1 LSFIL
6 SQEIGYLIFIGGG
19 LIMTALV
26 LLLIFVDTK
35 WLGTRKTFEWFST
48 AGRNIKSGLLASS
61 VISAWIWAATLLE
74 SSTVAY
80 KYGIGGP
87 FWYAAG
93 ASIQIILF
101 AVIALEL
108 KKRAPSSHT
117 FTEFLYLRL
126 GKFGHKVFLLFALLA
141 NSIVTAMLVLG
152 GAAALN
158 ALTGIDITIACFI
171 IPLSIMMYTYFGG
184 LKATFFADYLNTSL
198 IFIAI
203 LILVTGIYF
212 FNPNIGGITGLF
224 EGLQLASTINPV
236 EGNSGGSFLTL
247 ASIGALIFGIINI
260 IGNFGTVFVDQAFWQ
275 RAIASRPK
283 SLIKGFFIGG
293 LAWFAIPFALAT
305 SLGLAGIALHLD
317 LSPSEVSHGL
327 VAPITISTLLGEVGG
342 ILILTM
348 LFTAVTCAGSAE
360 LVAFSSLFT
369 FDIYRTYFKPS
380 ASGRQLMR
388 ISKYSVLAF
397 GFGIG
402 VLSLSLFHIGLNL
415 QYIYLSM
422 GILIGSAV
430 GPISLSLIWKKTNK
444 TSASLSALFGLLAGI
459 FVWLFSAYSLYGN
472 ISVLSTSH
480 DIPLLFGNLTSF
492 ATGFAFVILGS
503 LIKPDNFNFNITKQR
518 IVVVEERI
526 RSLIKEDNDENLLK
540 KRTLFGYKYGI
551 IFTLI
556 LVVIWPLP
564 LFFSGYIFSFE
575 FFLFWILLSI
585 FWTLAAA
592 CFLIIKPIIESKR
605 EISTVLSN
613 LMIVIRSKF
622 LFRKDENMLLSPL
635 YGTVNSNLESS
646 TANTNYKRILVAV
659 DGSMPSIRALDYAS
673 HTFQLDSLIYVLHI
687 IEWPEGT
694 EENATASEYD
704 TELLKRIE
712 KEGRLVLSSILIKNS
727 KRCERIVKVGDPAN
741 RIIKTAHDLNVDIIV
756 LGTRGL
762 GHSEDLGHV
771 TKKIL
776 SESNKPVLLL
786 N

>member
-1 LSFIL
+1 
-6 SQEIGYLIFIGGG
+6 
-19 LIMTALV
+19 MTAIV

-48 AGRNIKSGLLASS
+48 AGRSIKSGLLASS

-101 AVIALEL
+101 AVVALEL

-126 GKFGHKVFLLFALLA
+126 GKFGHKIFLFFALLA
-141 NSIVTAMLVLG
+141 NSIVMAMLVLG
-152 GAAALN
+152 GAVALN
-158 ALTGIDITIACFI
+158 ALTGIDIAIACFI

-184 LKATFFADYLNTSL
+184 LKATFFADYLNTSF
-198 IFIAI
+198 IFIVI
-203 LILVTGIYF
+203 LILVVGIYF
-212 FNPNIGGITGLF
+212 FNPHIGGITGLF
-224 EGLQLASTINPV
+224 EGLQSASTLNPV

-275 RAIASRPK
+275 RAIAARPK

-305 SLGLAGIALHLD
+305 SLGLAGIAMHLD
-317 LSPSEVSHGL
+317 LSPLEVSHGL

-369 FDIYRTYFKPS
+369 FDVYRTYFKPS

-388 ISKYSVLAF
+388 ISKYSVLVF

-402 VLSLSLFHIGLNL
+402 VLSLSLFHVGLSL

-444 TSASLSALFGLLAGI
+444 ISASISALCGLLLGV
-459 FVWLFSAYSLYGN
+459 FVWLFSAFSLYGN
-472 ISVLSTSH
+472 ISVASTSH
-480 DIPLLFGNLTSF
+480 DIPLLLGNLTSF
-492 ATGFAFVILGS
+492 VSGFVLVILGS

-526 RSLIKEDNDENLLK
+526 RSLIKEDNDESLLK
-540 KRTLFGYKYGI
+540 KRTIFGYKYGI
-551 IFTLI
+551 FFTLI

-564 LFFSGYIFSFE
+564 LFFSGYIFSYE

-585 FWTLAAA
+585 IWTISAA
-592 CFLIIKPIIESKR
+592 CFLIVKPIIESKR
-605 EISTVLSN
+605 EISIVLSN
-613 LMIVIRSKF
+613 LQFIIKSKF
-622 LFRKDENMLLSPL
+622 QIRNYDSKFSLSKNSTSENPTNTSFR
-635 YGTVNSNLESS
+635 
-646 TANTNYKRILVAV
+646 RILVAV
-659 DGSMPSIRALDYAS
+659 DGSMSSIRALDYAS
-673 HTFQLDSLIYVLHI
+673 QTFQTDSTIYVVHI
-687 IEWPEGT
+687 IEWPDDYEQNT
-694 EENATASEYD
+694 EYD
-704 TELLKRIE
+704 NELMKRVE
-712 KEGRLVLSSILIKNS
+712 KEGRLMLSSILIKNS
-727 KRCERIVKVGDPAN
+727 KRCERVVKIGDPAN
-741 RIIKTAHDLNVDIIV
+741 KIIKTANDLNVDFIV
-756 LGTRGL
+756 LGTKGL
-762 GHSEDLGHV
+762 GNSDDIGHV
-771 TKKIL
+771 TRKIL
-776 SESNKPVLLL
+776 YESNKPVLLL

>member
-1 LSFIL
+1 MTVIVLS
-6 SQEIGYLIFIGGG
+6 
-19 LIMTALV
+19 
-26 LLLIFVDTK
+26 LIFVDTK

-48 AGRNIKSGLLASS
+48 AGRSIKSGLLASS

-80 KYGIGGP
+80 KYGISGP

-141 NSIVTAMLVLG
+141 NSIVMAMLVLG
-152 GAAALN
+152 GAVALN

-184 LKATFFADYLNTSL
+184 LKATFFADYLNTSF
-198 IFIAI
+198 IFIVI
-203 LILVTGIYF
+203 LILVVGIYF
-212 FNPNIGGITGLF
+212 FNPHIGGITGLF
-224 EGLQLASTINPV
+224 EGLQSASTLNPV

-275 RAIASRPK
+275 RAIAARPK

-305 SLGLAGIALHLD
+305 SLGLAGIAMHLD
-317 LSPSEVSHGL
+317 LSPLEVSHGL

-360 LVAFSSLFT
+360 HVAFSSLFT
-369 FDIYRTYFKPS
+369 FDVYRTYFKPS

-388 ISKYSVLAF
+388 ISKHSVLMF

-444 TSASLSALFGLLAGI
+444 ISASISALCGLLMGV
-459 FVWLFSAYSLYGN
+459 FVWLFSAFSIHGD
-472 ISVLSTSH
+472 ISVASTSH
-480 DIPLLFGNLTSF
+480 DIPLLLGNLTSF
-492 ATGFAFVILGS
+492 ASGFVLVILGS

-518 IVVVEERI
+518 IVVSEERI
-526 RSLIKEDNDENLLK
+526 RSLIKEDNDESLLK
-540 KRTLFGYKYGI
+540 KRTKFGYKYGI
-551 IFTLI
+551 FFTLI

-564 LFFSGYIFSFE
+564 LFFSGYIFSYE

-585 FWTLAAA
+585 VWTICAA
-592 CFLIIKPIIESKR
+592 CFLIVKPIIESKR
-605 EISTVLSN
+605 EISIILSN
-613 LMIVIRSKF
+613 ILFIIRSKF
-622 LFRKDENMLLSPL
+622 QVRNYDNKFSLSKNNTSENPI
-635 YGTVNSNLESS
+635 
-646 TANTNYKRILVAV
+646 NTNFKRILVAV
-659 DGSMPSIRALDYAS
+659 DGSMSSIRALDYAS
-673 HTFQLDSLIYVLHI
+673 HVFQADSVIYVVHI
-687 IEWPEGT
+687 IEWPDDYEQNT
-694 EENATASEYD
+694 EYD
-704 TELLKRIE
+704 TELMKRVE
-712 KEGRLVLSSILIKNS
+712 REGRLVLSSILIKNS
-727 KRCERIVKVGDPAN
+727 KRCERVVKIGDPAN
-741 RIIKTAHDLNVDIIV
+741 KIIKTANDLNVDIIV
-756 LGTRGL
+756 LGTKGL
-762 GHSEDLGHV
+762 GNSNDLCGRV
-771 TKKIL
+771 TRKIL

>member
-1 LSFIL
+1 
-6 SQEIGYLIFIGGG
+6 
-19 LIMTALV
+19 MTVIV

-48 AGRNIKSGLLASS
+48 AGRSIKSGLLASS

-80 KYGIGGP
+80 KYGISGP

-141 NSIVTAMLVLG
+141 NSIVMAMLVLG
-152 GAAALN
+152 GAVALN

-184 LKATFFADYLNTSL
+184 LKATFFADYLNTSF
-198 IFIAI
+198 IFIVI
-203 LILVTGIYF
+203 LILVVGIYF
-212 FNPNIGGITGLF
+212 FNPHIGGITGLF
-224 EGLQLASTINPV
+224 EGLQSASTLNPV

-275 RAIASRPK
+275 RAIAARPK

-305 SLGLAGIALHLD
+305 SLGLAGIAMHLD
-317 LSPSEVSHGL
+317 LSPLEVSHGL

-369 FDIYRTYFKPS
+369 FDVYRTYFKPS

-388 ISKYSVLAF
+388 ISKHSVLMF

-402 VLSLSLFHIGLNL
+402 VLSLSLFHIGLSL

-444 TSASLSALFGLLAGI
+444 ISASISALCGLLLGV
-459 FVWLFSAYSLYGN
+459 FVWLFSAFSIHGD
-472 ISVLSTSH
+472 ISVASTSH
-480 DIPLLFGNLTSF
+480 DIPLLLGNLTSF
-492 ATGFAFVILGS
+492 ASGFVLVILGS

-518 IVVVEERI
+518 IVVAEERI
-526 RSLIKEDNDENLLK
+526 RSLIKEDNDESLLK
-540 KRTLFGYKYGI
+540 KRTVFGYKYGI
-551 IFTLI
+551 FFTLI

-564 LFFSGYIFSFE
+564 LFFSGYIFSYE

-585 FWTLAAA
+585 VWTICAA
-592 CFLIIKPIIESKR
+592 CFLIVKPIIESKR
-605 EISTVLSN
+605 EISIVLSN
-613 LMIVIRSKF
+613 LLFIIRSKF
-622 LFRKDENMLLSPL
+622 QVRNYDNKFSLSKNNTSENPI
-635 YGTVNSNLESS
+635 
-646 TANTNYKRILVAV
+646 NTNFKRILVAV
-659 DGSMPSIRALDYAS
+659 DGSMSSIRALDYAS
-673 HTFQLDSLIYVLHI
+673 HVFPS
-687 IEWPEGT
+687 
-694 EENATASEYD
+694 
-704 TELLKRIE
+704 
-712 KEGRLVLSSILIKNS
+712 
-727 KRCERIVKVGDPAN
+727 
-741 RIIKTAHDLNVDIIV
+741 
-756 LGTRGL
+756 
-762 GHSEDLGHV
+762 
-771 TKKIL
+771 
-776 SESNKPVLLL
+776 
-786 N
+786 

>member
-1 LSFIL
+1 MTVIVLS
-6 SQEIGYLIFIGGG
+6 
-19 LIMTALV
+19 
-26 LLLIFVDTK
+26 LIFVDTK

-48 AGRNIKSGLLASS
+48 AGRSIKSGLLASS

-80 KYGIGGP
+80 KYGISGP

-141 NSIVTAMLVLG
+141 NSIVMAMLVLG
-152 GAAALN
+152 GAVALN

-184 LKATFFADYLNTSL
+184 LKATFFADYLNTSF
-198 IFIAI
+198 IFIVI
-203 LILVTGIYF
+203 LILVVGIYF
-212 FNPNIGGITGLF
+212 FNPHIGGITGLF
-224 EGLQLASTINPV
+224 EGLQSASTLNPV

-275 RAIASRPK
+275 RAIAARPK

-305 SLGLAGIALHLD
+305 SLGLAGIAMHLD
-317 LSPSEVSHGL
+317 LSPLEVSHGL

-369 FDIYRTYFKPS
+369 FDVYRTYFKPS

-388 ISKYSVLAF
+388 ISKHSVLMF

-444 TSASLSALFGLLAGI
+444 ISASISALFGLLMGV
-459 FVWLFSAYSLYGN
+459 FVWLFSAFSIHGD
-472 ISVLSTSH
+472 ISVASTSH
-480 DIPLLFGNLTSF
+480 DIPLLLGNLTSF
-492 ATGFAFVILGS
+492 ASGFVLVILGS

-518 IVVVEERI
+518 IVVSEERI
-526 RSLIKEDNDENLLK
+526 RSLIKEDNDESLLK
-540 KRTLFGYKYGI
+540 KRTKFGYKYGI
-551 IFTLI
+551 FFTLI

-564 LFFSGYIFSFE
+564 LFFSGYIFSYE

-585 FWTLAAA
+585 VWTICAA
-592 CFLIIKPIIESKR
+592 CFLIVKPIIESKR
-605 EISTVLSN
+605 EISIILSN
-613 LMIVIRSKF
+613 ILFIIRSKF
-622 LFRKDENMLLSPL
+622 HVRNYDNKFSLSKNNTSENPI
-635 YGTVNSNLESS
+635 
-646 TANTNYKRILVAV
+646 NTNFKRILVAV
-659 DGSMPSIRALDYAS
+659 DGSMSSIRALDYAS
-673 HTFQLDSLIYVLHI
+673 HVFQADSMIYVVHI
-687 IEWPEGT
+687 IEWPDDYEQST
-694 EENATASEYD
+694 EYD
-704 TELLKRIE
+704 TELMKRVE

-727 KRCERIVKVGDPAN
+727 KRCERVVKIGDPAN
-741 RIIKTAHDLNVDIIV
+741 KIIKTANDLNVDIIV
-756 LGTRGL
+756 LGTKGL
-762 GHSEDLGHV
+762 GNSNDLCGRV
-771 TKKIL
+771 TRKIL

>member
-1 LSFIL
+1 
-6 SQEIGYLIFIGGG
+6 
-19 LIMTALV
+19 MTAIV

-48 AGRNIKSGLLASS
+48 AGRSIKSGLLASS

-101 AVIALEL
+101 AVVALEL

-141 NSIVTAMLVLG
+141 NSIVMAMLVLG
-152 GAAALN
+152 GAVALN
-158 ALTGIDITIACFI
+158 ALTGIDIAIACFI

-184 LKATFFADYLNTSL
+184 LKATFFADYLNTSF
-198 IFIAI
+198 IFIVI
-203 LILVTGIYF
+203 LILVVGIYF
-212 FNPNIGGITGLF
+212 FNPHIGGITGLF
-224 EGLQLASTINPV
+224 EGLQLASTLNPV

-275 RAIASRPK
+275 RAIAARPK

-305 SLGLAGIALHLD
+305 SLGLAGIAMHLD
-317 LSPSEVSHGL
+317 LSPLEVSHGL

-369 FDIYRTYFKPS
+369 FDVYRTYFKPS

-388 ISKYSVLAF
+388 VSKYSVLMF

-402 VLSLSLFHIGLNL
+402 VLSLSLYHIGLSL

-444 TSASLSALFGLLAGI
+444 ISASFSALCGLLLGVI
-459 FVWLFSAYSLYGN
+459 VWLFSAFSLYGN
-472 ISVLSTSH
+472 ISVASTSH
-480 DIPLLFGNLTSF
+480 DIPLLLGNLTSF
-492 ATGFAFVILGS
+492 VSGFVLVILGS
-503 LIKPDNFNFNITKQR
+503 LIRPDNFNFNITKQR
-518 IVVVEERI
+518 IIVVEERI
-526 RSLIKEDNDENLLK
+526 RSLIKEDNDESFLK
-540 KRTLFGYKYGI
+540 KRTIFGYKYGI
-551 IFTLI
+551 FFTLI

-564 LFFSGYIFSFE
+564 LFFSGYIFSYE

-585 FWTLAAA
+585 VWTISAA
-592 CFLIIKPIIESKR
+592 CFLIVKPIIESKR
-605 EISTVLSN
+605 EISIVLSN
-613 LMIVIRSKF
+613 LLFIIRSKF
-622 LFRKDENMLLSPL
+622 QIRNYDHKFSLSKNNISENPVNTSFR
-635 YGTVNSNLESS
+635 
-646 TANTNYKRILVAV
+646 RILVAV
-659 DGSMPSIRALDYAS
+659 DGSMSSIRALDYAS
-673 HTFQLDSLIYVLHI
+673 HTFQTDSTIYVVHI
-687 IEWPEGT
+687 IEWPDDYEQNT
-694 EENATASEYD
+694 EYD
-704 TELLKRIE
+704 TELMKRVE
-712 KEGRLVLSSILIKNS
+712 KEGRLMLSSILIKNS
-727 KRCERIVKVGDPAN
+727 KRCERVVKIGDPAN
-741 RIIKTAHDLNVDIIV
+741 KIIKTANDLNVDFIV
-756 LGTRGL
+756 LGTKGL
-762 GHSEDLGHV
+762 GNSDDLGHV
-771 TKKIL
+771 TRKIL
-776 SESNKPVLLL
+776 HESNKPVLLL

>member
-1 LSFIL
+1 
-6 SQEIGYLIFIGGG
+6 
-19 LIMTALV
+19 MTVIV

-35 WLGTRKTFEWFST
+35 WLGARKTFEWFST
-48 AGRNIKSGLLASS
+48 AGRSIKSGLLASS

-80 KYGIGGP
+80 KYGISGP

-141 NSIVTAMLVLG
+141 NSIVMAMLVLG
-152 GAAALN
+152 GAVALN

-184 LKATFFADYLNTSL
+184 LKATFFADYLNTSF
-198 IFIAI
+198 IFIVI
-203 LILVTGIYF
+203 LILVVGIYF
-212 FNPNIGGITGLF
+212 FNPHIGGITGLF
-224 EGLQLASTINPV
+224 EGLQLASTLNPV

-247 ASIGALIFGIINI
+247 ASIGALIFGVINI

-275 RAIASRPK
+275 RAIAARPK

-305 SLGLAGIALHLD
+305 SLGLAGIAMHLD
-317 LSPSEVSHGL
+317 LSPLEVSHGL

-369 FDIYRTYFKPS
+369 FDVYRTYFKPS

-388 ISKYSVLAF
+388 ISKYSVLMF

-402 VLSLSLFHIGLNL
+402 VLSLSLFHIGLSL

-444 TSASLSALFGLLAGI
+444 ISASISALCGILLGV
-459 FVWLFSAYSLYGN
+459 FVWLFSAFYLYGN
-472 ISVLSTSH
+472 ISVASTSN
-480 DIPLLFGNLTSF
+480 DIPLLLGNLTSF
-492 ATGFAFVILGS
+492 TSGFVLVILGS
-503 LIKPDNFNFNITKQR
+503 LIRPDNFNFNITKQR
-518 IVVVEERI
+518 IVVAEERI
-526 RSLIKEDNDENLLK
+526 RSLIKEDNDESLLK
-540 KRTLFGYKYGI
+540 KRTVFGYKYGI
-551 IFTLI
+551 FFTLI

-564 LFFSGYIFSFE
+564 LFFSGYIFSYE

-585 FWTLAAA
+585 VWTISAA
-592 CFLIIKPIIESKR
+592 CFLIVKPIIESKR
-605 EISTVLSN
+605 EISIVLSN
-613 LMIVIRSKF
+613 LLFIIRSKF
-622 LFRKDENMLLSPL
+622 QFRKHDYKFSLSKNNISENPIHTSF
-635 YGTVNSNLESS
+635 
-646 TANTNYKRILVAV
+646 KRILVAV
-659 DGSMPSIRALDYAS
+659 DGSMSSIRALDYAS
-673 HTFQLDSLIYVLHI
+673 HAFQVDSIIYVVHI
-687 IEWPEGT
+687 IEWPDDYEQNT
-694 EENATASEYD
+694 EYD
-704 TELLKRIE
+704 TELIKRVE
-712 KEGRLVLSSILIKNS
+712 KEGRLVLSSILIKNT
-727 KRCERIVKVGDPAN
+727 KRCERVVKLGDPAN
-741 RIIKTAHDLNVDIIV
+741 KIIKTANDLNVDFIV
-756 LGTRGL
+756 LGTKGL
-762 GHSEDLGHV
+762 GNSDDLGHV
-771 TKKIL
+771 TRKIL

>member
-1 LSFIL
+1 
-6 SQEIGYLIFIGGG
+6 
-19 LIMTALV
+19 MTALV

-35 WLGTRKTFEWFST
+35 WLGTRKTSEWFST

-80 KYGIGGP
+80 KYGISGP

-101 AVIALEL
+101 AIIALEL
-108 KKRAPSSHT
+108 KKKAPSSHT

-158 ALTGIDITIACFI
+158 ALTGIDITIACFV

-198 IFIAI
+198 IFVVI

-212 FNPNIGGITGLF
+212 YNPQIGGIVGLF
-224 EGLQLASTINPV
+224 EDLQVASAINPV
-236 EGNSGGSFLTL
+236 AGNHGGSFLTL
-247 ASIGALIFGIINI
+247 ASVGALIFGIINI
-260 IGNFGTVFVDQAFWQ
+260 VGNFGTVFVDQAFWQ

-305 SLGLAGIALHLD
+305 SLGLVGIALQLD

-369 FDIYRTYFKPS
+369 FDVYRTYFKPS

-388 ISKYSVLAF
+388 VSKYSILAF

-402 VLSLSLFHIGLNL
+402 VLSLSLFYVGLNL
-415 QYIYLSM
+415 QFIYLSM

-444 TSASLSALFGLLAGI
+444 LAASLSALFGLLSGI
-459 FVWLFSAYSLYGN
+459 TVWLFSAYSLFGG
-472 ISVLSTSH
+472 ISIESTSH
-480 DIPLLFGNLTSF
+480 DIPLLLGNLTSF
-492 ATGFAFVILGS
+492 TTGFAFVILGS
-503 LIKPDNFNFNITKQR
+503 LIKPGNFNFNITKQR
-518 IVVVEERI
+518 IVVSEERI
-526 RSLIKEDNDENLLK
+526 RSLIKEDSDETLLK
-540 KRTLFGYKYGI
+540 KRTLFGYRYGI
-551 IFTLI
+551 IFTLL
-556 LVVIWPLP
+556 LVVVWPLP

-575 FFLFWILLSI
+575 FFLFWIILSVV
-585 FWTLAAA
+585 WTIAAA
-592 CFLIIKPIIESKR
+592 CFLIAKPLLESKR
-605 EISTVLSN
+605 EISTVISN
-613 LMIVIRSKF
+613 ISLAVRSKLSYRNF
-622 LFRKDENMLLSPL
+622 NKPISSQRNDFSNFENS
-635 YGTVNSNLESS
+635 SN
-646 TANTNYKRILVAV
+646 TYYKRILVAV

-673 HTFQLDSLIYVLHI
+673 QTFQTESIIYVVHI
-687 IEWPEGT
+687 IEWT
-694 EENATASEYD
+694 DDHEENTYYD
-704 TELLKRIE
+704 TELVKRIE
-712 KEGRLVLSSILIKNS
+712 KEGRLILSSILAKNS
-727 KRCERIVKVGDPAN
+727 RRCERIVKMGDPAN
-741 RIIKTAHDLNVDIIV
+741 KIIKIANDLNVDMIV

-762 GHSEDLGHV
+762 GNSDDLGHV

-776 SESNKPVLLL
+776 VESNRPVLLL

>member
-1 LSFIL
+1 
-6 SQEIGYLIFIGGG
+6 
-19 LIMTALV
+19 MTALV

-35 WLGTRKTFEWFST
+35 WLGTRKTSEWFST

-80 KYGIGGP
+80 KYGISGP

-108 KKRAPSSHT
+108 KKKAPSSHT

-158 ALTGIDITIACFI
+158 ALTGIDITIACFV

-198 IFIAI
+198 IFIVI

-212 FNPNIGGITGLF
+212 YNPQIGGIAGLF
-224 EGLQLASTINPV
+224 EDLQVASAINPV
-236 EGNSGGSFLTL
+236 AGNSGGSFLTL

-260 IGNFGTVFVDQAFWQ
+260 VGNFGTVFVDQAFWQ

-283 SLIKGFFIGG
+283 SLVKGFFIGG

-305 SLGLAGIALHLD
+305 SLGLVGIALQLD
-317 LSPSEVSHGL
+317 LSPLEVSHGL

-369 FDIYRTYFKPS
+369 FDVYRTYFKPS

-388 ISKYSVLAF
+388 VSKYSILAF

-402 VLSLSLFHIGLNL
+402 VLSLSLFYVGLNL
-415 QYIYLSM
+415 QFIYLSM

-444 TSASLSALFGLLAGI
+444 TSASLSALFGLLFGI
-459 FVWLFSAYSLYGN
+459 FVWLFTAYSLFGS
-472 ISVLSTSH
+472 ISIESTSH
-480 DIPLLFGNLTSF
+480 DIPLLLGNLTSF
-492 ATGFAFVILGS
+492 TSGFAFVILGS
-503 LIKPDNFNFNITKQR
+503 LIKPGNFNFNITKQR
-518 IVVVEERI
+518 IVVSEERI
-526 RSLIKEDNDENLLK
+526 RSLIKEDSDETLLK

-551 IFTLI
+551 IFTLL
-556 LVVIWPLP
+556 LVVVWPLP

-575 FFLFWILLSI
+575 FFLFWIILSVV
-585 FWTLAAA
+585 WTIAAA
-592 CFLIIKPIIESKR
+592 CFLIAKPLLESKR
-605 EISTVLSN
+605 EISTVISN
-613 LMIVIRSKF
+613 ISLTIRSK
-622 LFRKDENMLLSPL
+622 LFYGNFNKPASSQSSDFSNFEN
-635 YGTVNSNLESS
+635 SS
-646 TANTNYKRILVAV
+646 NTNYKRILVAV

-673 HTFQLDSLIYVLHI
+673 HSFQTDSIIYVVHI
-687 IEWPEGT
+687 IEWTDEH
-694 EENATASEYD
+694 EENTDYD
-704 TELLKRIE
+704 TELTRRIE
-712 KEGRLVLSSILIKNS
+712 KEGRLVLSSILAKNS
-727 KRCERIVKVGDPAN
+727 RRCERIVKMGDPAN
-741 RIIKTAHDLNVDIIV
+741 KIIKIANDLNIDMIV

-762 GHSEDLGHV
+762 GNSNDLGHV

-776 SESNKPVLLL
+776 IESNRPVLLL

>member
-1 LSFIL
+1 
-6 SQEIGYLIFIGGG
+6 
-19 LIMTALV
+19 MTALV

-35 WLGTRKTFEWFST
+35 WLGTRKTSEWFST

-80 KYGIGGP
+80 KYGISGP

-108 KKRAPSSHT
+108 KKKAPSSHT

-158 ALTGIDITIACFI
+158 ALTGIDIMIACFV

-198 IFIAI
+198 IFIVI
-203 LILVTGIYF
+203 LVLVTGIYF
-212 FNPNIGGITGLF
+212 YNPQIGGIAGLF
-224 EGLQLASTINPV
+224 EDLQVASAINPV
-236 EGNSGGSFLTL
+236 AGNSGGSFLTL
-247 ASIGALIFGIINI
+247 ASVGALIFGIINI
-260 IGNFGTVFVDQAFWQ
+260 VGNFGTVFVDQAFWQ

-283 SLIKGFFIGG
+283 SLVKGFFIGG

-305 SLGLAGIALHLD
+305 SLGLVGIALQLD

-369 FDIYRTYFKPS
+369 FDVYRTYFKPS

-388 ISKYSVLAF
+388 VSKYSILAF

-402 VLSLSLFHIGLNL
+402 VLSLSLFYVGLNL
-415 QYIYLSM
+415 QFIYLSM

-444 TSASLSALFGLLAGI
+444 TSASLSALFGLLFGI
-459 FVWLFSAYSLYGN
+459 FVWLFTASSLFGS
-472 ISVLSTSH
+472 ISIESTSH
-480 DIPLLFGNLTSF
+480 DIPLLLGNLTSF
-492 ATGFAFVILGS
+492 TSGFAFVILGS
-503 LIKPDNFNFNITKQR
+503 LIKPGNFNFNITKQR
-518 IVVVEERI
+518 IVVSEERI
-526 RSLIKEDNDENLLK
+526 RSLIKEDSDETLLK

-551 IFTLI
+551 IFTLL
-556 LVVIWPLP
+556 LVVVWPLP
-564 LFFSGYIFSFE
+564 LFFSGYIFSYE
-575 FFLFWILLSI
+575 FFLFWIILSVV
-585 FWTLAAA
+585 WTIAAA
-592 CFLIIKPIIESKR
+592 CFLIAKPLFESKR

-613 LMIVIRSKF
+613 ISLAVRSK
-622 LFRKDENMLLSPL
+622 LFYRNFNKPASQQSSDFSNFEN
-635 YGTVNSNLESS
+635 SS
-646 TANTNYKRILVAV
+646 NTNYKRILVAV

-673 HTFQLDSLIYVLHI
+673 HSFQTDSIIYVVHI
-687 IEWPEGT
+687 IEWTDEH
-694 EENATASEYD
+694 EENTDYD
-704 TELLKRIE
+704 TELTRRIE
-712 KEGRLVLSSILIKNS
+712 KEGRLVLSSILAKNS
-727 KRCERIVKVGDPAN
+727 RRCERIVKMGDPAN
-741 RIIKTAHDLNVDIIV
+741 KIIKIANDLNIDMIV

-762 GHSEDLGHV
+762 GNSDDLGHV

-776 SESNKPVLLL
+776 IESNRPVLLL

>member
-6 SQEIGYLIFIGGG
+6 SEETGYLIFIGGG
-19 LIMTALV
+19 LMMTAIV

-48 AGRNIKSGLLASS
+48 AGRSIKSGLLASS

-101 AVIALEL
+101 AVVALEL

-126 GKFGHKVFLLFALLA
+126 GKFGHKIFLFFALLA
-141 NSIVTAMLVLG
+141 NSIVMAMLVLG
-152 GAAALN
+152 GAVALN
-158 ALTGIDITIACFI
+158 ALTGIDIAIACFI

-184 LKATFFADYLNTSL
+184 LKATFFADYLNTSF
-198 IFIAI
+198 IFIVI
-203 LILVTGIYF
+203 LILVVGIYF
-212 FNPNIGGITGLF
+212 FNPHIGGITGLF
-224 EGLQLASTINPV
+224 EGLQSASTLNPV

-275 RAIASRPK
+275 RAIAARPK

-305 SLGLAGIALHLD
+305 SLGLAGIAMHLD
-317 LSPSEVSHGL
+317 LSPLEVSHGL

-369 FDIYRTYFKPS
+369 FDVYRTYFKPS

-388 ISKYSVLAF
+388 ISKYSVLVF

-402 VLSLSLFHIGLNL
+402 VLSLSLFHVGLSL

-444 TSASLSALFGLLAGI
+444 ISASISALCGLLLGV
-459 FVWLFSAYSLYGN
+459 FVWLFSAFSLYGN
-472 ISVLSTSH
+472 ISVASTSH
-480 DIPLLFGNLTSF
+480 DIPLLLGNLTSF
-492 ATGFAFVILGS
+492 VSGFVLVILGS

-526 RSLIKEDNDENLLK
+526 RSLIKEDNDESLLK
-540 KRTLFGYKYGI
+540 KRTIFGYKYGI
-551 IFTLI
+551 FFTLI

-564 LFFSGYIFSFE
+564 LFFSGYIFSYE

-585 FWTLAAA
+585 IWTISAA
-592 CFLIIKPIIESKR
+592 CFLIVKPIIESKR
-605 EISTVLSN
+605 EISIVLSN
-613 LMIVIRSKF
+613 LQFIIKSKF
-622 LFRKDENMLLSPL
+622 QIRNYDSKFSLSKNSTSENPTNTSFR
-635 YGTVNSNLESS
+635 
-646 TANTNYKRILVAV
+646 RILVAV
-659 DGSMPSIRALDYAS
+659 DGSMSSIRALDYAS
-673 HTFQLDSLIYVLHI
+673 QTFQTDSTIYVVHI
-687 IEWPEGT
+687 IEWPDDYEQNT
-694 EENATASEYD
+694 EYD
-704 TELLKRIE
+704 NELMKRVE
-712 KEGRLVLSSILIKNS
+712 KEGRLMLSSILIKNS
-727 KRCERIVKVGDPAN
+727 KRCERVVKIGDPAN
-741 RIIKTAHDLNVDIIV
+741 KIIKTANDLNVDFIV
-756 LGTRGL
+756 LGTKGL
-762 GHSEDLGHV
+762 GNSDDIGHV
-771 TKKIL
+771 TRKIL
-776 SESNKPVLLL
+776 YESNKPVLLL

>member
-1 LSFIL
+1 
-6 SQEIGYLIFIGGG
+6 
-19 LIMTALV
+19 MTVIV

-48 AGRNIKSGLLASS
+48 AGRSIKSGLLASS

-80 KYGIGGP
+80 KYGISGP

-141 NSIVTAMLVLG
+141 NSIVMAMLVLG
-152 GAAALN
+152 GAVALN

-184 LKATFFADYLNTSL
+184 LKATFFADYLNTSF
-198 IFIAI
+198 IFIVI
-203 LILVTGIYF
+203 LILVVGIYF
-212 FNPNIGGITGLF
+212 FNPHIGGITGLF
-224 EGLQLASTINPV
+224 EGLQSASALNPV

-260 IGNFGTVFVDQAFWQ
+260 IGNFGTVFVNQAFWQ
-275 RAIASRPK
+275 RAIAARPK

-305 SLGLAGIALHLD
+305 SLGLAGIAMHLD
-317 LSPSEVSHGL
+317 LSPLEVSHGL

-369 FDIYRTYFKPS
+369 FDVYRTYFKPS

-388 ISKYSVLAF
+388 ISKHSVLIF

-444 TSASLSALFGLLAGI
+444 ISASISALCGLLLGV
-459 FVWLFSAYSLYGN
+459 FVWLFSAFSIYGD
-472 ISVLSTSH
+472 ISVASTSH
-480 DIPLLFGNLTSF
+480 DIPLLLGNLTSF
-492 ATGFAFVILGS
+492 TSGFVLVILGS

-518 IVVVEERI
+518 IVIAEERI
-526 RSLIKEDNDENLLK
+526 RSLIKEDNDESLLK
-540 KRTLFGYKYGI
+540 NRTVFGYKYGI
-551 IFTLI
+551 FFTLI

-564 LFFSGYIFSFE
+564 LFFSGYIFSYE

-585 FWTLAAA
+585 VWTICAA
-592 CFLIIKPIIESKR
+592 CFLIVKPIIESKR
-605 EISTVLSN
+605 EISIVLSN
-613 LMIVIRSKF
+613 LLFIIRSKF
-622 LFRKDENMLLSPL
+622 QVRNYDNKFSLSKNNTSENP
-635 YGTVNSNLESS
+635 T
-646 TANTNYKRILVAV
+646 NTNFKRILVAV
-659 DGSMPSIRALDYAS
+659 DGSMSSIRALDYAS
-673 HTFQLDSLIYVLHI
+673 HVFQADSIIYVVHI
-687 IEWPEGT
+687 IEWPDDYEQNT
-694 EENATASEYD
+694 EYD
-704 TELLKRIE
+704 AELMKRVE

-727 KRCERIVKVGDPAN
+727 KRCERVVKIGDPAN
-741 RIIKTAHDLNVDIIV
+741 KIIKTANDLNVDIIV
-756 LGTRGL
+756 LGTKGL
-762 GHSEDLGHV
+762 GNSNDLCGRV
-771 TKKIL
+771 TSKIL

>member
-1 LSFIL
+1 
-6 SQEIGYLIFIGGG
+6 
-19 LIMTALV
+19 MTVLV

-80 KYGIGGP
+80 KYGISGP

-126 GKFGHKVFLLFALLA
+126 GKFGHKIFLLFALLA
-141 NSIVTAMLVLG
+141 NSIVTCMLVLG

-158 ALTGIDITIACFI
+158 ALTGIDIAVACFI

-198 IFIAI
+198 IFVVI
-203 LILVTGIYF
+203 LILVVGIYF
-212 FNPNIGGITGLF
+212 YNPHIGGITGLF
-224 EGLQLASTINPV
+224 EGLQKASIVNPV

-247 ASIGALIFGIINI
+247 ASVGALIFGIINI

-275 RAIASRPK
+275 RAIAARPR
-283 SLIKGFFIGG
+283 SLIKGFFVGG

-317 LSPSEVSHGL
+317 LSVSDVSHGL
-327 VAPITISTLLGEVGG
+327 VAPITLSNLLGEIGG

-369 FDIYRTYFKPS
+369 FDVYRTYLKPS

-388 ISKYSVLAF
+388 ISKYSVLIF

-402 VLSLSLFHIGLNL
+402 LLSITLFYIGLNL

-444 TSASLSALFGLLAGI
+444 TAASISALLGLFFGVL
-459 FVWLFSAYSLYGN
+459 VWFYSANHIYGN
-472 ISVLSTSH
+472 ISVTSTSH
-480 DIPLLFGNLTSF
+480 DIPLLMGNLTSF
-492 ATGFAFVILGS
+492 VSGFAIVLLGS
-503 LIKPDNFNFNITKQR
+503 WIKPDNFNFNITKQR

-526 RSLIKEDNDENLLK
+526 RSLIKEDNDEALLK

-575 FFLFWILLSI
+575 FFAFWIILSI
-585 FWTLAAA
+585 LWTVAAA

-605 EISTVLSN
+605 EISTVFSN
-613 LMIVIRSKF
+613 ILLLMVDSIKKRNQNNYTSFISK
-622 LFRKDENMLLSPL
+622 RK
-635 YGTVNSNLESS
+635 GGHNLENPINA
-646 TANTNYKRILVAV
+646 TYKRILVAV

-673 HTFQLDSLIYVLHI
+673 HTFQSDSMIYVVHVI
-687 IEWPEGT
+687 DWPDDIKD
-694 EENATASEYD
+694 ENVEYD
-704 TELLKRIE
+704 SELLKRVE
-712 KEGRLVLSSILIKNS
+712 KEGRLVLSSILINTA

-756 LGTRGL
+756 LGTKGL
-762 GHSEDLGHV
+762 GHSNDIGRV
-771 TKKIL
+771 TRKVI
-776 SESNKPVLLL
+776 SESDKPVLLL

>member
-1 LSFIL
+1 
-6 SQEIGYLIFIGGG
+6 
-19 LIMTALV
+19 MTAIV

-35 WLGTRKTFEWFST
+35 WLGARKTFEWFST
-48 AGRNIKSGLLASS
+48 AGRSIKSGLLASS

-101 AVIALEL
+101 AVVALEL

-141 NSIVTAMLVLG
+141 NSIVMAMLVLG
-152 GAAALN
+152 GAVALN
-158 ALTGIDITIACFI
+158 ALTGIDIAIACFI

-184 LKATFFADYLNTSL
+184 LKATFFADYLNTSF
-198 IFIAI
+198 IFIVI
-203 LILVTGIYF
+203 LILVVGIYF
-212 FNPNIGGITGLF
+212 FNPHIGGITGLF
-224 EGLQLASTINPV
+224 EGLQLASTLNPV

-275 RAIASRPK
+275 RAIAARPK

-305 SLGLAGIALHLD
+305 SLGLAGIAMHLD
-317 LSPSEVSHGL
+317 LSPLEVSHGL

-369 FDIYRTYFKPS
+369 FDVYRTYFKPS

-388 ISKYSVLAF
+388 VSKYSVLMF

-402 VLSLSLFHIGLNL
+402 VLSLSLYHIGLSL

-444 TSASLSALFGLLAGI
+444 ISASISALCGLLLGV
-459 FVWLFSAYSLYGN
+459 FVWLFSAFYLYGN
-472 ISVLSTSH
+472 ISVASTSH
-480 DIPLLFGNLTSF
+480 DIPLLLGNLTSF
-492 ATGFAFVILGS
+492 TSGFVLVILGS

-526 RSLIKEDNDENLLK
+526 RSLIKEDNDESLLK
-540 KRTLFGYKYGI
+540 KRTIFGYKYGI
-551 IFTLI
+551 FFTLI

-564 LFFSGYIFSFE
+564 LFFSGYIFSYE

-585 FWTLAAA
+585 VWTISAA
-592 CFLIIKPIIESKR
+592 CFLIVKPIIESKR
-605 EISTVLSN
+605 EISIVLSN
-613 LMIVIRSKF
+613 LQFIIRSKF
-622 LFRKDENMLLSPL
+622 QIRNYDHKFSLSKNNISENPVNTSFR
-635 YGTVNSNLESS
+635 
-646 TANTNYKRILVAV
+646 RILVAV
-659 DGSMPSIRALDYAS
+659 DGSMSSIRALDYVS
-673 HTFQLDSLIYVLHI
+673 HTFQTDSTIYVVHI
-687 IEWPEGT
+687 IEWPDDYEQNT
-694 EENATASEYD
+694 EYD
-704 TELLKRIE
+704 TELMKRVE
-712 KEGRLVLSSILIKNS
+712 KEGRLMLSSILIKNS
-727 KRCERIVKVGDPAN
+727 KRCERVVKIGDPAN
-741 RIIKTAHDLNVDIIV
+741 KIIKTANDLNVDFIV
-756 LGTRGL
+756 LGTKGL
-762 GHSEDLGHV
+762 GNSDDLGHV
-771 TKKIL
+771 TRKIL
-776 SESNKPVLLL
+776 HESDKPVLLL

>member
-1 LSFIL
+1 
-6 SQEIGYLIFIGGG
+6 
-19 LIMTALV
+19 MTVIV

-48 AGRNIKSGLLASS
+48 AGRSIKSGLLASS

-80 KYGIGGP
+80 KYGISGP

-101 AVIALEL
+101 AVVALEL
-108 KKRAPSSHT
+108 KKRVPSSHT

-141 NSIVTAMLVLG
+141 NSIVMAMLVLG
-152 GAAALN
+152 GAVALN
-158 ALTGIDITIACFI
+158 ALTGIDIAIACFI

-184 LKATFFADYLNTSL
+184 LKATFFADYLNTSF
-198 IFIAI
+198 IFIVI
-203 LILVTGIYF
+203 LILVVSIYF
-212 FNPNIGGITGLF
+212 FNPHIGGITGLF
-224 EGLQLASTINPV
+224 EGLQLASTLNPV

-275 RAIASRPK
+275 RAIAARPK

-305 SLGLAGIALHLD
+305 SLGLAGIAMHLD
-317 LSPSEVSHGL
+317 LSPLEVSHGL

-369 FDIYRTYFKPS
+369 FDVYRTYFKPS

-388 ISKYSVLAF
+388 ISKYSVLMF

-402 VLSLSLFHIGLNL
+402 MLSLSLYHIGLSL

-444 TSASLSALFGLLAGI
+444 ISASISALCGLLLGV
-459 FVWLFSAYSLYGN
+459 FVWLFSAFSLYGN
-472 ISVLSTSH
+472 ISVASTSH
-480 DIPLLFGNLTSF
+480 DIPLLLGNLTSF
-492 ATGFAFVILGS
+492 ASGFVLVVLGS
-503 LIKPDNFNFNITKQR
+503 LIRPDNFNFNITKQR

-526 RSLIKEDNDENLLK
+526 RSLIKEDNDESLLK
-540 KRTLFGYKYGI
+540 KRTIFGYKYGI
-551 IFTLI
+551 FFTLI

-564 LFFSGYIFSFE
+564 LFFSGYIFSYE

-585 FWTLAAA
+585 VWTISAA
-592 CFLIIKPIIESKR
+592 CFLIVKPIIESKR
-605 EISTVLSN
+605 EISIVLSN
-613 LMIVIRSKF
+613 LLFIIRSKF
-622 LFRKDENMLLSPL
+622 QIRNYDHKFSLSKNNASERPI
-635 YGTVNSNLESS
+635 
-646 TANTNYKRILVAV
+646 NTSLKRILVAV
-659 DGSMPSIRALDYAS
+659 DGSMSSIRALDYAS
-673 HTFQLDSLIYVLHI
+673 HAFQADSIIYVVHI
-687 IEWPEGT
+687 IEWSDDYEQNT
-694 EENATASEYD
+694 DYD
-704 TELLKRIE
+704 TELMKRIE
-712 KEGRLVLSSILIKNS
+712 KEGRLMLSSILINNS
-727 KRCERIVKVGDPAN
+727 KRCERVVKIGDPAN
-741 RIIKTAHDLNVDIIV
+741 KIIKTANDLNVDIIV
-756 LGTRGL
+756 LGTIGL
-762 GHSEDLGHV
+762 GNSDDLGHV
-771 TKKIL
+771 TRKVL
-776 SESNKPVLLL
+776 SKSNKPVLLL

>member
-1 LSFIL
+1 
-6 SQEIGYLIFIGGG
+6 
-19 LIMTALV
+19 MTVIV

-35 WLGTRKTFEWFST
+35 WLGTRKTSEWFST
-48 AGRNIKSGLLASS
+48 AGRSIKSGLLASS

-80 KYGIGGP
+80 KYGISGP

-108 KKRAPSSHT
+108 KKRAPSCHT

-141 NSIVTAMLVLG
+141 NSIVMAMLVLG
-152 GAAALN
+152 GAVALN
-158 ALTGIDITIACFI
+158 VLTGIDITIACFI

-184 LKATFFADYLNTSL
+184 LKATFFADYLNTSF
-198 IFIAI
+198 IFIVI
-203 LILVTGIYF
+203 LILVVGIYF
-212 FNPNIGGITGLF
+212 FNPQIGGITGLF
-224 EGLQLASTINPV
+224 EGLKLASTLNPV

-260 IGNFGTVFVDQAFWQ
+260 IGNFGTVFVGQAFWQ
-275 RAIASRPK
+275 RAIAARPK
-283 SLIKGFFIGG
+283 SLTKGFFIGG

-305 SLGLAGIALHLD
+305 SLGLAGIAIHLD
-317 LSPSEVSHGL
+317 LSPLEVSHGL
-327 VAPITISTLLGEVGG
+327 VAPITISTLFGEVGG

-369 FDIYRTYFKPS
+369 FDIYRTYLKPS

-388 ISKYSVLAF
+388 ISKYSVLIF

-444 TSASLSALFGLLAGI
+444 ISASISALCGLLLGV
-459 FVWLFSAYSLYGN
+459 FVWLFSAFSLYGN
-472 ISVLSTSH
+472 ISVASTSH
-480 DIPLLFGNLTSF
+480 DIPLLLGNLTSF
-492 ATGFAFVILGS
+492 TSGFILVILGS

-518 IVVVEERI
+518 IVVAEERI
-526 RSLIKEDNDENLLK
+526 RSLIKEDNDESLLK
-540 KRTLFGYKYGI
+540 KRTIFGYKYGI
-551 IFTLI
+551 FFTLI

-564 LFFSGYIFSFE
+564 LFFSGYIFSYD

-585 FWTLAAA
+585 VWTISAA
-592 CFLIIKPIIESKR
+592 CFLIVKPIIESKR
-605 EISTVLSN
+605 EISIVLSN
-613 LMIVIRSKF
+613 LLFIIRSKF
-622 LFRKDENMLLSPL
+622 QIKNYDSKFSLSKNNVSENPIN
-635 YGTVNSNLESS
+635 TSS
-646 TANTNYKRILVAV
+646 KRILVAV
-659 DGSMPSIRALDYAS
+659 DGSMSSIRALDYAS
-673 HTFQLDSLIYVLHI
+673 NAFQADSMIYVVYI
-687 IEWPEGT
+687 IEWPDDYEQNT
-694 EENATASEYD
+694 EYD
-704 TELLKRIE
+704 TDLMKRIE
-712 KEGRLVLSSILIKNS
+712 KEGRLALSSILITNS
-727 KRCERIVKVGDPAN
+727 KRCERVVKIGDPAN
-741 RIIKTAHDLNVDIIV
+741 KIIKTANDLNVDIIV
-756 LGTRGL
+756 LGTKGL
-762 GHSEDLGHV
+762 GNSNDLCGHV
-771 TKKIL
+771 TRKIL

>member
-1 LSFIL
+1 
-6 SQEIGYLIFIGGG
+6 
-19 LIMTALV
+19 MTLLV
-26 LLLIFVDTK
+26 ILLIFVDTK

-80 KYGIGGP
+80 KYGISGP

-101 AVIALEL
+101 AVVALEL

-126 GKFGHKVFLLFALLA
+126 GKFGHKIFLLFALLA

-198 IFIAI
+198 IFIVI
-203 LILVTGIYF
+203 LILVTSIYF
-212 FNPNIGGITGLF
+212 YNPNIGGIIGLF
-224 EGLQLASTINPV
+224 EDLQLASTINPV

-247 ASIGALIFGIINI
+247 ASVGALIFGIINI

-317 LSPSEVSHGL
+317 LSSSEVSHGL
-327 VAPITISTLLGEVGG
+327 VAPITISNLLGEVGG

-369 FDIYRTYFKPS
+369 FDVYRTYFKPS

-388 ISKYSVLAF
+388 VSKYSVLMF
-397 GFGIG
+397 GFGIAF
-402 VLSLSLFHIGLNL
+402 LSLSLFYIGLNL

-444 TSASLSALFGLLAGI
+444 VSASLSAILGLLSGI
-459 FVWLFSAYSLYGN
+459 IVWLFSAYSLYGN
-472 ISVLSTSH
+472 ISVMSTSH
-480 DIPLLFGNLTSF
+480 DIPLLLGNLTSF
-492 ATGFAFVILGS
+492 TTGFAFVILGS

-518 IVVVEERI
+518 IVVAEERV
-526 RSLIKEDNDENLLK
+526 RSLIREDDDETLLK

-551 IFTLI
+551 IFTLL
-556 LVVIWPLP
+556 LVIIWPLP

-575 FFLFWILLSI
+575 FFLFWIMLSI
-585 FWTLAAA
+585 VWTIAAA
-592 CFLIIKPIIESKR
+592 CFLIVKPLIESKR
-605 EISTVLSN
+605 EISTVISN
-613 LMIVIRSKF
+613 IMIVIRSK
-622 LFRKDENMLLSPL
+622 LCFRNFNKSASSLKINTSRFENSI
-635 YGTVNSNLESS
+635 
-646 TANTNYKRILVAV
+646 NTTYKRILVAV

-673 HTFQLDSLIYVLHI
+673 HTFQPDSVIYVVHV
-687 IEWPEGT
+687 IEWT
-694 EENATASEYD
+694 DDHKDNIEYD
-704 TELLKRIE
+704 TELRKRVE
-712 KEGRLVLSSILIKNS
+712 KEGRLVLSSILIKNPR
-727 KRCERIVKVGDPAN
+727 RCERIVKVGDPAKK
-741 RIIKTAHDLNVDIIV
+741 IIKTANDLNVDMIV
-756 LGTRGL
+756 LGTKGL
-762 GHSEDLGHV
+762 GNSNDLGHV

-776 SESNKPVLLL
+776 IESNKPVLLL
-786 N
+786 S

>member
-1 LSFIL
+1 MSFIL
-6 SQEIGYLIFIGGG
+6 SEEIGYLIFIGGG
-19 LIMTALV
+19 LIMTVIV

-48 AGRNIKSGLLASS
+48 AGRSIKSGLLASS

-80 KYGIGGP
+80 KYGISGP

-108 KKRAPSSHT
+108 KKRSPSSHT

-141 NSIVTAMLVLG
+141 NSIVMAMLVLG
-152 GAAALN
+152 GAVALN

-184 LKATFFADYLNTSL
+184 LKATFFADYLNTSF
-198 IFIAI
+198 IFIVI
-203 LILVTGIYF
+203 LILVVGIYF
-212 FNPNIGGITGLF
+212 FNPHIGGITGLF
-224 EGLQLASTINPV
+224 EGLQSASSLNPV

-275 RAIASRPK
+275 RAIAARPK

-305 SLGLAGIALHLD
+305 SLGLAGIAMHLD
-317 LSPSEVSHGL
+317 LSPLEVSHGL

-369 FDIYRTYFKPS
+369 FDVYRTYFKPS

-388 ISKYSVLAF
+388 ISKHSVLMF

-402 VLSLSLFHIGLNL
+402 VLSLSLFHMGLSL

-444 TSASLSALFGLLAGI
+444 ISASISALCGLFLGI
-459 FVWLFSAYSLYGN
+459 FVWLFSAFSIYGN
-472 ISVLSTSH
+472 ISVASTSH
-480 DIPLLFGNLTSF
+480 DIPLLLGNLTSF
-492 ATGFAFVILGS
+492 TSGFVFVMLGS
-503 LIKPDNFNFNITKQR
+503 SIKPDNFNFNITKQR
-518 IVVVEERI
+518 IVIAEERI
-526 RSLIKEDNDENLLK
+526 RSLIKEDNDESLLK
-540 KRTLFGYKYGI
+540 KRTIFGYKYGI
-551 IFTLI
+551 FFTLI

-564 LFFSGYIFSFE
+564 LFFSGYIFSYD

-585 FWTLAAA
+585 VWTICAA
-592 CFLIIKPIIESKR
+592 CFLIVKPIIESKR
-605 EISTVLSN
+605 EISIVLSN
-613 LMIVIRSKF
+613 LLFIIRSKF
-622 LFRKDENMLLSPL
+622 QVRNYDNKFSLSKNNTSENPE
-635 YGTVNSNLESS
+635 NPI
-646 TANTNYKRILVAV
+646 NTNFKRILVAV
-659 DGSMPSIRALDYAS
+659 DGSMSSIRALDYAS
-673 HTFQLDSLIYVLHI
+673 HVFQADSIIYVIHI
-687 IEWPEGT
+687 IEWPDDYEQNT
-694 EENATASEYD
+694 EYD
-704 TELLKRIE
+704 TELMKRVE
-712 KEGRLVLSSILIKNS
+712 KEGRLVLSSY
-727 KRCERIVKVGDPAN
+727 PY
-741 RIIKTAHDLNVDIIV
+741 
-756 LGTRGL
+756 
-762 GHSEDLGHV
+762 
-771 TKKIL
+771 
-776 SESNKPVLLL
+776 
-786 N
+786 

>member
-1 LSFIL
+1 
-6 SQEIGYLIFIGGG
+6 
-19 LIMTALV
+19 MTLLV

-80 KYGIGGP
+80 KYGISGP

-101 AVIALEL
+101 AVVALEL

-126 GKFGHKVFLLFALLA
+126 GKFGHKIFLLFALLA

-198 IFIAI
+198 IFIVI
-203 LILVTGIYF
+203 LILVTSIYF
-212 FNPNIGGITGLF
+212 YNPNIGGIIGLF
-224 EGLQLASTINPV
+224 EDLQLASTINPV

-247 ASIGALIFGIINI
+247 ASVGALIFGIINI

-317 LSPSEVSHGL
+317 LSSSEVSHGL
-327 VAPITISTLLGEVGG
+327 VAPITISNLLGEVGG

-369 FDIYRTYFKPS
+369 FDVYRTYFKPS

-388 ISKYSVLAF
+388 VSKYSVLMF
-397 GFGIG
+397 GFGIAF
-402 VLSLSLFHIGLNL
+402 LSLSLFYIGLNL

-444 TSASLSALFGLLAGI
+444 VSASLSAILGLLSGI
-459 FVWLFSAYSLYGN
+459 IVWLFSAYSLYGN
-472 ISVLSTSH
+472 ISVMSTSH
-480 DIPLLFGNLTSF
+480 DIPLLLGNLTSF
-492 ATGFAFVILGS
+492 TTGFAFVILGS

-518 IVVVEERI
+518 IVVAEERV
-526 RSLIKEDNDENLLK
+526 RSLIREDDDETLLK

-551 IFTLI
+551 IFTLL
-556 LVVIWPLP
+556 LVIIWPLP

-575 FFLFWILLSI
+575 FFLFWIMLSI
-585 FWTLAAA
+585 VWTIAAA
-592 CFLIIKPIIESKR
+592 CFLIVKPLIESKR
-605 EISTVLSN
+605 EISTVISN
-613 LMIVIRSKF
+613 IMIVIRSK
-622 LFRKDENMLLSPL
+622 LCFRNFNKSASSLKINTSRFENSI
-635 YGTVNSNLESS
+635 
-646 TANTNYKRILVAV
+646 NTTYKRILVAV

-673 HTFQLDSLIYVLHI
+673 HTFQPDSVIYVVHV
-687 IEWPEGT
+687 IEWT
-694 EENATASEYD
+694 DDHKDNIEYD
-704 TELLKRIE
+704 TELRKRVE
-712 KEGRLVLSSILIKNS
+712 KEGRLVLSSILIKNPR
-727 KRCERIVKVGDPAN
+727 RCERIVKVGDPAKK
-741 RIIKTAHDLNVDIIV
+741 IIKTANDLNVDMIV
-756 LGTRGL
+756 LGTKGL
-762 GHSEDLGHV
+762 GNSNDLGHV

-776 SESNKPVLLL
+776 IESNKPVLLL
-786 N
+786 S

>member
-1 LSFIL
+1 
-6 SQEIGYLIFIGGG
+6 
-19 LIMTALV
+19 MTVLV
-26 LLLIFVDTK
+26 LLLIFIDTK
-35 WLGTRKTFEWFST
+35 WLGARKTFEWFST

-80 KYGIGGP
+80 KFGISGP

-126 GKFGHKVFLLFALLA
+126 GKFGHKIFLLFALLA
-141 NSIVTAMLVLG
+141 NSIVMAMLVLG
-152 GAAALN
+152 GAVALN
-158 ALTGIDITIACFI
+158 ALTGIDIAVACFI

-198 IFIAI
+198 IFIVI
-203 LILVTGIYF
+203 LILVVGIYF
-212 FNPNIGGITGLF
+212 YNPNIGGINGLF
-224 EGLQLASTINPV
+224 EGLQEASIANPV

-247 ASIGALIFGIINI
+247 ASMGALIFGVINI

-275 RAIASRPK
+275 RAIAARPR
-283 SLIKGFFIGG
+283 SLTKGFFIGG

-317 LSPSEVSHGL
+317 LTASEVSHGL
-327 VAPITISTLLGEVGG
+327 VAPITISNLLGEVGG

-369 FDIYRTYFKPS
+369 FDVYRTYLKPS

-388 ISKYSVLAF
+388 MSKYSVLLF
-397 GFGIG
+397 GFGIAL
-402 VLSLSLFHIGLNL
+402 LSLSLFYVGLSL

-444 TSASLSALFGLLAGI
+444 TAASISALMGLFLGVL
-459 FVWLFSAYSLYGN
+459 VWLCSANYLFGN
-472 ISVLSTSH
+472 ISVTSTSH
-480 DIPLLFGNLTSF
+480 DIPLLLGNLTSF
-492 ATGFAFVILGS
+492 VSGFALVIIGT

-518 IVVVEERI
+518 IVVVDERV
-526 RSLIKEDNDENLLK
+526 RSLIREDNDETLLK

-556 LVVIWPLP
+556 LVVVWPLP
-564 LFFSGYIFSFE
+564 LFFSGYIFSLE
-575 FFLFWILLSI
+575 FFTFWIILSI
-585 FWTLAAA
+585 IWTVTAA
-592 CFLIIKPIIESKR
+592 CFLIIKPIFESKR
-605 EISTVLSN
+605 EIS
-613 LMIVIRSKF
+613 IVISNVWLVVKTYLKTRTRYFHDHAGITATSNFSK
-622 LFRKDENMLLSPL
+622 RHTGSKNDVHIN
-635 YGTVNSNLESS
+635 
-646 TANTNYKRILVAV
+646 ANYKRILVAV
-659 DGSMPSIRALDYAS
+659 DGSMSSIRALDYAS
-673 HTFQLDSLIYVLHI
+673 HIFQSDSIIYVMHV
-687 IEWPEGT
+687 IEWADDNRGEDVG
-694 EENATASEYD
+694 YD
-704 TELLKRIE
+704 AELLKRVE
-712 KEGRLVLSSILIKNS
+712 KEGRLLLSSILIKNS
-727 KRCERIVKVGDPAN
+727 KRCERIIKVGDPSN
-741 RIIKTAHDLNVDIIV
+741 RIVKTANELSIDMIV
-756 LGTRGL
+756 LGTKGL
-762 GHSEDLGHV
+762 GQSDDIGHV
-771 TKKIL
+771 ARRVL

>member
-6 SQEIGYLIFIGGG
+6 SQETGYLIFIGGG
-19 LIMTALV
+19 LIMTLLV

-80 KYGIGGP
+80 KYGISGP

-108 KKRAPSSHT
+108 KKRSPSSHT

-126 GKFGHKVFLLFALLA
+126 GKFGHKIFLLFALLA

-171 IPLSIMMYTYFGG
+171 IPLSIVMYTYFGG

-198 IFIAI
+198 IFIVI
-203 LILVTGIYF
+203 LILVSSIYF
-212 FNPNIGGITGLF
+212 YNPNIGGITGLF
-224 EGLQLASTINPV
+224 EDLQLASTINPV

-247 ASIGALIFGIINI
+247 ASVGALIFGIINI

-293 LAWFAIPFALAT
+293 LAWFSIPFALAT
-305 SLGLAGIALHLD
+305 SLGLAAIALHLD
-317 LSPSEVSHGL
+317 LSSSEVSHGL
-327 VAPITISTLLGEVGG
+327 VAPITISSLLGEVGG

-369 FDIYRTYFKPS
+369 FDVYRTYFKPS

-388 ISKYSVLAF
+388 VSKYSVLVF
-397 GFGIG
+397 GLGIAL
-402 VLSLSLFHIGLNL
+402 LSLSLFYIGLNL

-430 GPISLSLIWKKTNK
+430 GPISLSLVWEKTNK
-444 TSASLSALFGLLAGI
+444 MSASLSALLGLLSGV
-459 FVWLFSAYSLYGN
+459 FVWLFSAYYLYGN

-480 DIPLLFGNLTSF
+480 DIPLLLGNLTSF
-492 ATGFAFVILGS
+492 TTGFAFVILGS

-518 IVVVEERI
+518 IVVAEERI
-526 RSLIKEDNDENLLK
+526 RSLIKEDSDEMLLK
-540 KRTLFGYKYGI
+540 KRTLFGYKYGT
-551 IFTLI
+551 IFTLL

-575 FFLFWILLSI
+575 FFLFWIILSI
-585 FWTLAAA
+585 VWTIAAA
-592 CFLIIKPIIESKR
+592 CFLIVKPLVESKR
-605 EISTVLSN
+605 EISTVISN
-613 LMIVIRSKF
+613 VIMVIRSK
-622 LFRKDENMLLSPL
+622 LYFRNFNKPASSLKSKSDTSHF
-635 YGTVNSNLESS
+635 ESS
-646 TANTNYKRILVAV
+646 INTANKRILVAV
-659 DGSMPSIRALDYAS
+659 DGSMASIRALDYVS
-673 HTFQLDSLIYVLHI
+673 HTFQPDSVIYVVHV
-687 IEWPEGT
+687 IEWTDDHED
-694 EENATASEYD
+694 NIEYD
-704 TELLKRIE
+704 TELIKRIE
-712 KEGRLVLSSILIKNS
+712 KEGRLVLSSILIKNPR
-727 KRCERIVKVGDPAN
+727 RCERIVKVGDPAKK
-741 RIIKTAHDLNVDIIV
+741 IIKTANDLNVDMIV
-756 LGTRGL
+756 LGTKGL
-762 GHSEDLGHV
+762 GNSNDLGHV

-776 SESNKPVLLL
+776 IESNKPVLLL

>member
-1 LSFIL
+1 
-6 SQEIGYLIFIGGG
+6 
-19 LIMTALV
+19 MTVIV

-48 AGRNIKSGLLASS
+48 AGRSIKSGLLASS

-80 KYGIGGP
+80 KYGISGP

-108 KKRAPSSHT
+108 KKRSPSSHT

-141 NSIVTAMLVLG
+141 NSIVMAMLVLG
-152 GAAALN
+152 GAVVLN
-158 ALTGIDITIACFI
+158 ALTGIDIAIACFI

-184 LKATFFADYLNTSL
+184 LKATFFADYLNTSF
-198 IFIAI
+198 IFIVI
-203 LILVTGIYF
+203 LILVVGIYF
-212 FNPNIGGITGLF
+212 FNPHIGGITGLF
-224 EGLQLASTINPV
+224 EGLQLASTLNPV

-275 RAIASRPK
+275 RAIAARPK

-305 SLGLAGIALHLD
+305 SLGLAGIAMHLD
-317 LSPSEVSHGL
+317 LSPLEVSHGL
-327 VAPITISTLLGEVGG
+327 VAPMTISALLGEVGG

-369 FDIYRTYFKPS
+369 FDVYRTYFKPS

-388 ISKYSVLAF
+388 ISKYSVLMF
-397 GFGIG
+397 GFSIG

-444 TSASLSALFGLLAGI
+444 ISASISALCGLLLGV
-459 FVWLFSAYSLYGN
+459 FVWLFSAFSLYGN
-472 ISVLSTSH
+472 ISVASTSH
-480 DIPLLFGNLTSF
+480 DIPLLLGNLTSF
-492 ATGFAFVILGS
+492 GSGFVLVILGS
-503 LIKPDNFNFNITKQR
+503 LIKPDNFNYNITKQR
-518 IVVVEERI
+518 IVVAEERI
-526 RSLIKEDNDENLLK
+526 RSLIKEDNDESSLK
-540 KRTLFGYKYGI
+540 KGTIFGYKYGI
-551 IFTLI
+551 FFTLI

-564 LFFSGYIFSFE
+564 LFFSGYIFSYE

-585 FWTLAAA
+585 VWTISAA
-592 CFLIIKPIIESKR
+592 CFLIVKPIIESKR
-605 EISTVLSN
+605 EISIVLSN
-613 LMIVIRSKF
+613 LLFIIRSKF
-622 LFRKDENMLLSPL
+622 QIKNYDNKFSLSKNITSENPIN
-635 YGTVNSNLESS
+635 TSS
-646 TANTNYKRILVAV
+646 KRILVAV
-659 DGSMPSIRALDYAS
+659 DGSMSSIRALDYAS
-673 HTFQLDSLIYVLHI
+673 HAFQVDSIIYVVHI
-687 IEWPEGT
+687 IEWPDDYEQNT
-694 EENATASEYD
+694 EYD
-704 TELLKRIE
+704 TDLMKRVE

-727 KRCERIVKVGDPAN
+727 KRCERVVKIGDPAN
-741 RIIKTAHDLNVDIIV
+741 KIIKTANDLNVDIIV
-756 LGTRGL
+756 LGTKGL
-762 GHSEDLGHV
+762 GNSDDLGHV
-771 TKKIL
+771 TRKIL

>member
-1 LSFIL
+1 
-6 SQEIGYLIFIGGG
+6 
-19 LIMTALV
+19 MTAIV

-48 AGRNIKSGLLASS
+48 AGRSIKSGLLASS

-101 AVIALEL
+101 AVVALEL

-141 NSIVTAMLVLG
+141 NSIVMAMLVLG
-152 GAAALN
+152 GAVALN
-158 ALTGIDITIACFI
+158 ALTGIDIAIACFI

-184 LKATFFADYLNTSL
+184 LKATFFADYLNTSF
-198 IFIAI
+198 IFIVI
-203 LILVTGIYF
+203 LILVVGIYF
-212 FNPNIGGITGLF
+212 FNPHIGGITGLF
-224 EGLQLASTINPV
+224 EGLQLASTLNPV

-275 RAIASRPK
+275 RAIAARPK

-305 SLGLAGIALHLD
+305 SLGLAGIAMHLD
-317 LSPSEVSHGL
+317 LSPLEVSHGL

-369 FDIYRTYFKPS
+369 FDVYRTYFKPS

-388 ISKYSVLAF
+388 VSKYSVLMF

-402 VLSLSLFHIGLNL
+402 VLSLSLYHIGLSL

-444 TSASLSALFGLLAGI
+444 ISASFSALCGLLLGV
-459 FVWLFSAYSLYGN
+459 FVWLFSAFYLYGN
-472 ISVLSTSH
+472 ISVASTSH
-480 DIPLLFGNLTSF
+480 DIPLLLGNLTSF
-492 ATGFAFVILGS
+492 VSGFVLVILGS

-526 RSLIKEDNDENLLK
+526 RSLIKEDNDESLLK
-540 KRTLFGYKYGI
+540 KRTIFGYKYGI
-551 IFTLI
+551 FFTLI

-564 LFFSGYIFSFE
+564 LFFSGYIFSYE

-585 FWTLAAA
+585 VWTISAA
-592 CFLIIKPIIESKR
+592 CFLIVKPIIESKR
-605 EISTVLSN
+605 EISIVLSN
-613 LMIVIRSKF
+613 LLFIIRSKF
-622 LFRKDENMLLSPL
+622 QIRNYDHKFSMSKNNPYENPVNTSFR
-635 YGTVNSNLESS
+635 
-646 TANTNYKRILVAV
+646 RILVAV
-659 DGSMPSIRALDYAS
+659 DGSMSSIRALDYAS
-673 HTFQLDSLIYVLHI
+673 HTFQTDSTIYVVHI
-687 IEWPEGT
+687 IEWPDDYEQNT
-694 EENATASEYD
+694 EYD
-704 TELLKRIE
+704 TELMKRVE
-712 KEGRLVLSSILIKNS
+712 KEGRLMLSSILIKNS
-727 KRCERIVKVGDPAN
+727 KRCERVVKIGDPAN
-741 RIIKTAHDLNVDIIV
+741 KIIKTANDLNVDFIV
-756 LGTRGL
+756 LGTKGL
-762 GHSEDLGHV
+762 GNSDDFGHV
-771 TKKIL
+771 TRKIL

>member
-1 LSFIL
+1 
-6 SQEIGYLIFIGGG
+6 
-19 LIMTALV
+19 MTVLV
-26 LLLIFVDTK
+26 LLLIFVDTR
-35 WLGTRKTFEWFST
+35 WLGARKTFEWFST

-80 KYGIGGP
+80 KYGISGP

-126 GKFGHKVFLLFALLA
+126 GKFGHKIFLLFALLA
-141 NSIVTAMLVLG
+141 NSIVMAMLVLG

-158 ALTGIDITIACFI
+158 ALTGIDITVACFI

-198 IFIAI
+198 IFIVI
-203 LILVTGIYF
+203 LILVIGTYF
-212 FNPNIGGITGLF
+212 YNPHIGGITGLF
-224 EGLQLASTINPV
+224 EGLQRASIVNPV

-247 ASIGALIFGIINI
+247 ASVGALIFGIINI

-275 RAIASRPK
+275 RAIAARPR
-283 SLIKGFFIGG
+283 SLIKGFFVGG

-317 LSPSEVSHGL
+317 LSVSEVSHGL
-327 VAPITISTLLGEVGG
+327 VAPITISNLLGEVGG

-369 FDIYRTYFKPS
+369 FDIYRTYLKPS

-388 ISKYSVLAF
+388 MSKHSVLIF
-397 GFGIG
+397 GFGIAL
-402 VLSLSLFHIGLNL
+402 LSLSLFYIGLNL

-430 GPISLSLIWKKTNK
+430 GPISLALIWKKTNK
-444 TSASLSALFGLLAGI
+444 IAASISAIVGLSFGVI
-459 FVWLFSAYSLYGN
+459 VWLYSAHYLYGN
-472 ISVLSTSH
+472 ISVTSTSH
-480 DIPLLFGNLTSF
+480 DIPLLLGNLTSF
-492 ATGFAFVILGS
+492 VSGFGLVILGS
-503 LIKPDNFNFNITKQR
+503 WIKPDNFNFNITKQR
-518 IVVVEERI
+518 IVVVEERV
-526 RSLIKEDNDENLLK
+526 RSLIREDNDEALLK

-575 FFLFWILLSI
+575 FFSFWIILSI
-585 FWTLAAA
+585 VWTVAAA
-592 CFLIIKPIIESKR
+592 CFLIVKPIIESKR
-605 EISTVLSN
+605 EISTVVSN
-613 LMIVIRSKF
+613 LLLLVGNRIKKRNQDNKASTISK
-622 LFRKDENMLLSPL
+622 RN
-635 YGTVNSNLESS
+635 TRHNLE
-646 TANTNYKRILVAV
+646 NLVNVNYKRILVAV

-673 HTFQLDSLIYVLHI
+673 HTFQSDSMIYVVHVI
-687 IEWPEGT
+687 DWPDDNKD
-694 EENATASEYD
+694 ENIEYD
-704 TELLKRIE
+704 NELLKRVE
-712 KEGRLVLSSILIKNS
+712 KEGRLVLSSILINAS

-756 LGTRGL
+756 LGTKGL
-762 GHSEDLGHV
+762 GHSNDIGHV
-771 TKKIL
+771 TRKVL
-776 SESNKPVLLL
+776 SESDKPVLLL

>member
-1 LSFIL
+1 MSLIL
-6 SQEIGYLIFIGGG
+6 SQETGYLIFIGGG
-19 LIMTALV
+19 LIMTLLV
-26 LLLIFVDTK
+26 ILLIFVDTK

-80 KYGIGGP
+80 KYGISGP

-198 IFIAI
+198 IFIVI
-203 LILVTGIYF
+203 LILVTSIYF
-212 FNPNIGGITGLF
+212 YNPNIGGITGLF
-224 EGLQLASTINPV
+224 EDLQLASTINPV

-247 ASIGALIFGIINI
+247 ASVGALIFGIINI

-317 LSPSEVSHGL
+317 LSSSEVSHGL
-327 VAPITISTLLGEVGG
+327 VAPITISHLLGEVGG

-369 FDIYRTYFKPS
+369 FDVYRTYFKPS

-388 ISKYSVLAF
+388 VSKYSVLIF
-397 GFGIG
+397 GFGIAF
-402 VLSLSLFHIGLNL
+402 LSLSLFYIGLNL

-444 TSASLSALFGLLAGI
+444 ASTSLSAILGLLLGI
-459 FVWLFSAYSLYGN
+459 IVWLFSAYSLYGN
-472 ISVLSTSH
+472 ISVISTSH
-480 DIPLLFGNLTSF
+480 DIPLLLGNLTSF
-492 ATGFAFVILGS
+492 TTGFIFVILGS

-518 IVVVEERI
+518 IVVAEERV
-526 RSLIKEDNDENLLK
+526 RSLIKDDDETLLK

-551 IFTLI
+551 IFTLF

-575 FFLFWILLSI
+575 FFLFWIMLSI
-585 FWTLAAA
+585 VWTIAAA
-592 CFLIIKPIIESKR
+592 CFLIVKPLIESKR
-605 EISTVLSN
+605 EISTVISN
-613 LMIVIRSKF
+613 IMIVIRSK
-622 LFRKDENMLLSPL
+622 LCFRNFNKSASSLKSNTSRFENSI
-635 YGTVNSNLESS
+635 
-646 TANTNYKRILVAV
+646 NTTYKRILVAV

-673 HTFQLDSLIYVLHI
+673 HTFQTDSVIYVVHV
-687 IEWPEGT
+687 IEWTDDHED
-694 EENATASEYD
+694 NIEYD
-704 TELLKRIE
+704 TELRKRVE
-712 KEGRLVLSSILIKNS
+712 KEGRLVLSSILIKNPR
-727 KRCERIVKVGDPAN
+727 RCERIVKVGDPAKK
-741 RIIKTAHDLNVDIIV
+741 IIKTANDLNVDMIV
-756 LGTRGL
+756 LGTKGL
-762 GHSEDLGHV
+762 GNSNDLGHV

-776 SESNKPVLLL
+776 IESNKPVLLL
-786 N
+786 S

>member
-1 LSFIL
+1 
-6 SQEIGYLIFIGGG
+6 
-19 LIMTALV
+19 MTVLV
-26 LLLIFVDTK
+26 LVLIFVDTK
-35 WLGTRKTFEWFST
+35 WLGVRKTFEWFST

-80 KYGIGGP
+80 KYGISGP

-158 ALTGIDITIACFI
+158 ALTGIDITVACFI

-198 IFIAI
+198 IFIVI
-203 LILVTGIYF
+203 LILVVGIYF
-212 FNPNIGGITGLF
+212 YNPHIGGIGGLF
-224 EGLQLASTINPV
+224 EGLQEASILDPV

-247 ASIGALIFGIINI
+247 ASVGALIFGIINI
-260 IGNFGTVFVDQAFWQ
+260 IGNFGTVFVDQTFWQ
-275 RAIASRPK
+275 RAIAARPR
-283 SLIKGFFIGG
+283 SLIKGFFVGG

-317 LSPSEVSHGL
+317 LSASEVSHGL
-327 VAPITISTLLGEVGG
+327 VAPITISNLLGEVGG

-369 FDIYRTYFKPS
+369 FDIYRTYLKPS
-380 ASGRQLMR
+380 ASGRQLMSM
-388 ISKYSVLAF
+388 SKYSVLIF

-402 VLSLSLFHIGLNL
+402 LLSLTLFHIGLNL

-430 GPISLSLIWKKTNK
+430 GPISLSLIWRKTNK
-444 TSASLSALFGLLAGI
+444 TAASISAILGLLFGIIVWIYSASYF
-459 FVWLFSAYSLYGN
+459 YGS
-472 ISVLSTSH
+472 ISVTSTSH
-480 DIPLLFGNLTSF
+480 DIPLLLGNLTSF
-492 ATGFAFVILGS
+492 VSGFGLVILGS
-503 LIKPDNFNFNITKQR
+503 WIKPDNFNFNITKQR
-518 IVVVEERI
+518 IVVVEARI
-526 RSLIKEDNDENLLK
+526 RSLIKEDNDEVFLK

-551 IFTLI
+551 IFTLL

-575 FFLFWILLSI
+575 FFAFWIILSI
-585 FWTLAAA
+585 VWTGAAA
-592 CFLIIKPIIESKR
+592 CFLIVKPIIESKR
-605 EISTVLSN
+605 EISTVVSKL
-613 LMIVIRSKF
+613 LFLVEERIRRRNQDNETSDISKRNTGDH
-622 LFRKDENMLLSPL
+622 LENR
-635 YGTVNSNLESS
+635 VD
-646 TANTNYKRILVAV
+646 ANYKRILVAV

-673 HTFQLDSLIYVLHI
+673 HVFQVDSMIYVVHVI
-687 IEWPEGT
+687 DWPDDSKD
-694 EENATASEYD
+694 ENIEYD
-704 TELLKRIE
+704 NELLKRVE
-712 KEGRLVLSSILIKNS
+712 KEGRLVLSSILINTS
-727 KRCERIVKVGDPAN
+727 RRCERIVKVGNPAN

-756 LGTRGL
+756 LGTKGL
-762 GHSEDLGHV
+762 GNSNEIGHV
-771 TKKIL
+771 TRKVL
-776 SESNKPVLLL
+776 SESDKPVLLL

>member
-1 LSFIL
+1 
-6 SQEIGYLIFIGGG
+6 
-19 LIMTALV
+19 MTVIV

-48 AGRNIKSGLLASS
+48 AGRSIKSGLLASS

-80 KYGIGGP
+80 KYGISGP

-141 NSIVTAMLVLG
+141 NSIVMAMLVLG
-152 GAAALN
+152 GAVALN

-184 LKATFFADYLNTSL
+184 LKATFFADYLNTSF
-198 IFIAI
+198 IFIVI
-203 LILVTGIYF
+203 LILVVGIYF
-212 FNPNIGGITGLF
+212 FNPHIGGITGLF
-224 EGLQLASTINPV
+224 EGLQSASTLNPV

-275 RAIASRPK
+275 RAIAARPK

-305 SLGLAGIALHLD
+305 SLGLAGIAMHLD
-317 LSPSEVSHGL
+317 LSPLEVSHGL

-369 FDIYRTYFKPS
+369 FDVYRTYFKPS

-388 ISKYSVLAF
+388 ISKHSVLMF

-402 VLSLSLFHIGLNL
+402 VLSLSLFHIGLSL

-444 TSASLSALFGLLAGI
+444 ISASISALCGLLMGV
-459 FVWLFSAYSLYGN
+459 FVWLFSAFSIHGD
-472 ISVLSTSH
+472 ISVASTSH
-480 DIPLLFGNLTSF
+480 DIPLLLGNLTSF
-492 ATGFAFVILGS
+492 ASGFVLVILGS

-518 IVVVEERI
+518 IVVSEERI
-526 RSLIKEDNDENLLK
+526 RSLIKEDNDESLLK
-540 KRTLFGYKYGI
+540 KRTKFGYKYGI
-551 IFTLI
+551 FFTLI
-556 LVVIWPLP
+556 LVAIWPLP
-564 LFFSGYIFSFE
+564 LFFSGYIFSYE

-585 FWTLAAA
+585 VWTICAA
-592 CFLIIKPIIESKR
+592 CFLIVKPIIESKR
-605 EISTVLSN
+605 EISIVLSN
-613 LMIVIRSKF
+613 LLYIIRSKF
-622 LFRKDENMLLSPL
+622 QVRNYDNKFSLSKNNTSENPI
-635 YGTVNSNLESS
+635 
-646 TANTNYKRILVAV
+646 NTNFKRILVAV
-659 DGSMPSIRALDYAS
+659 DGSMSSIRALDYAS
-673 HTFQLDSLIYVLHI
+673 NVFQADSIIYVVHI
-687 IEWPEGT
+687 IEWPDDYEQNT
-694 EENATASEYD
+694 EYD
-704 TELLKRIE
+704 TELMKRVE
-712 KEGRLVLSSILIKNS
+712 REGRLVLSSILIKNS
-727 KRCERIVKVGDPAN
+727 KRCERVVKIGDPAN
-741 RIIKTAHDLNVDIIV
+741 KIIKTANDLNVDIIV
-756 LGTRGL
+756 LGTKGL
-762 GHSEDLGHV
+762 GNSNDLCGRV
-771 TKKIL
+771 TRKIL

>member
-1 LSFIL
+1 MWIPNGSE
-6 SQEIGYLIFIGGG
+6 QEKHL
-19 LIMTALV
+19 
-26 LLLIFVDTK
+26 
-35 WLGTRKTFEWFST
+35 WFST
-48 AGRNIKSGLLASS
+48 AGRSIKSGLLASS

-80 KYGIGGP
+80 KYGISGP

-126 GKFGHKVFLLFALLA
+126 GKFGHKIFLLFALLA
-141 NSIVTAMLVLG
+141 NSIVTAMLVLD
-152 GAAALN
+152 GAVALN

-184 LKATFFADYLNTSL
+184 LKATFFADYLNTSF
-198 IFIAI
+198 IFIVI
-203 LILVTGIYF
+203 LILVVGIYF
-212 FNPNIGGITGLF
+212 FNPHIGGITGLF
-224 EGLQLASTINPV
+224 DGLQLASTLNPV

-275 RAIASRPK
+275 RAIAARPT

-305 SLGLAGIALHLD
+305 SLGLAGIAMHID
-317 LSPSEVSHGL
+317 LSPMEVSHGL

-369 FDIYRTYFKPS
+369 FDVYRTYFKPS

-388 ISKYSVLAF
+388 ISKYSVLMF

-402 VLSLSLFHIGLNL
+402 VLSLSLFHIGLSL

-444 TSASLSALFGLLAGI
+444 ISASISALCGLLLGV
-459 FVWLFSAYSLYGN
+459 FVWLFSAFSLYGN
-472 ISVLSTSH
+472 ISVASTSH
-480 DIPLLFGNLTSF
+480 DIPLLLGNLTSF
-492 ATGFAFVILGS
+492 VSGFVLVILGS

-518 IVVVEERI
+518 IVVAEERI
-526 RSLIKEDNDENLLK
+526 RSLIKEDNDELFLK
-540 KRTLFGYKYGI
+540 KRTIFGYKYGI
-551 IFTLI
+551 FFTLI

-564 LFFSGYIFSFE
+564 LFFSGYIFSYE

-585 FWTLAAA
+585 VWTISAA
-592 CFLIIKPIIESKR
+592 CFLIVKPIIESKR
-605 EISTVLSN
+605 EISIVLSN
-613 LMIVIRSKF
+613 LLFIIRSKF
-622 LFRKDENMLLSPL
+622 QIRNYDNKFSLSKNNTSDENPI
-635 YGTVNSNLESS
+635 
-646 TANTNYKRILVAV
+646 NTSFKRILVAV
-659 DGSMPSIRALDYAS
+659 DGSMSSIRALDYAS
-673 HTFQLDSLIYVLHI
+673 HAFQVDSIIYVVHI
-687 IEWPEGT
+687 IEWPDDYEQNT
-694 EENATASEYD
+694 EYD
-704 TELLKRIE
+704 TELMKRVE

-727 KRCERIVKVGDPAN
+727 KRCERVVKIGDPAN
-741 RIIKTAHDLNVDIIV
+741 KIIKTANDLNVDFIV
-756 LGTRGL
+756 LGTKGL
-762 GHSEDLGHV
+762 GNSDDLGHV
-771 TKKIL
+771 TRKIL

>member
-1 LSFIL
+1 
-6 SQEIGYLIFIGGG
+6 
-19 LIMTALV
+19 MTVIV

-48 AGRNIKSGLLASS
+48 AGRSIKSGLLASS

-101 AVIALEL
+101 AVVALEL

-141 NSIVTAMLVLG
+141 NSIVMAMLVLG
-152 GAAALN
+152 GAVALN
-158 ALTGIDITIACFI
+158 ALTGIDIAIACFI

-184 LKATFFADYLNTSL
+184 LKATFFADYLNTSF
-198 IFIAI
+198 IFIVI
-203 LILVTGIYF
+203 LILVVSIYF
-212 FNPNIGGITGLF
+212 FNPHIGGITGLF
-224 EGLQLASTINPV
+224 EGLQLASTLNPV

-275 RAIASRPK
+275 RAIAARPK

-305 SLGLAGIALHLD
+305 SLGLAGIAMHLD
-317 LSPSEVSHGL
+317 LSPLEVSHGL

-369 FDIYRTYFKPS
+369 FDVYRTYFKPS

-388 ISKYSVLAF
+388 ISKYSVLMF

-402 VLSLSLFHIGLNL
+402 MLSLSLYHIGLSL

-444 TSASLSALFGLLAGI
+444 ISASISALCGLLLGV
-459 FVWLFSAYSLYGN
+459 FVWLFSAFSLYGN
-472 ISVLSTSH
+472 ISVASTSH
-480 DIPLLFGNLTSF
+480 DIPLLLGNLTSF
-492 ATGFAFVILGS
+492 ASGFVLVVLGS
-503 LIKPDNFNFNITKQR
+503 LIRPDNFNFNITKQR

-526 RSLIKEDNDENLLK
+526 RSLIKEDNDESLLK
-540 KRTLFGYKYGI
+540 KRTIFGYKYGI
-551 IFTLI
+551 FFTLI

-564 LFFSGYIFSFE
+564 LFFSGYIFSYE

-585 FWTLAAA
+585 VWTISAA
-592 CFLIIKPIIESKR
+592 CFLIVKPIIESKR
-605 EISTVLSN
+605 EISIVLSN
-613 LMIVIRSKF
+613 LLFIIRSKF
-622 LFRKDENMLLSPL
+622 QIKNYNNKFSLSKNNASERPI
-635 YGTVNSNLESS
+635 
-646 TANTNYKRILVAV
+646 NTSLKRILVAV
-659 DGSMPSIRALDYAS
+659 DGSMSSIRALDYAS
-673 HTFQLDSLIYVLHI
+673 HAFQADSIIYVVHI
-687 IEWPEGT
+687 IEWSDDYEQNT
-694 EENATASEYD
+694 DYD
-704 TELLKRIE
+704 AELMKRIE
-712 KEGRLVLSSILIKNS
+712 KEGRLMLSSILINNS
-727 KRCERIVKVGDPAN
+727 KRCERVVKIGDPAN
-741 RIIKTAHDLNVDIIV
+741 KIIKTANDLNVDIIV
-756 LGTRGL
+756 LGTIGL
-762 GHSEDLGHV
+762 GNSDDLGHV
-771 TKKIL
+771 IRKVL
-776 SESNKPVLLL
+776 SKSNKPVLLL